1 MNRRAFFFL
10 PGLVV
15 AASGRKILRGKLL
28 EGRKLEVGGRVFEL
42 ASDRPVG
49 MVLEDERLIGGELEV
64 QGEMSGEGKFQIDEI
79 HTSPLYVYV
88 KGERL
93 GVSYWCE
100 ICYIRTYTPGKC
112 VCCQEYTKLDPKDP
126 NTPDRKP

>member
-1 MNRRAFFFL
+1 MRRRELFL
-10 PGLVV
+10 VPGLLLGADRPKV
-15 AASGRKILRGKLL
+15 LRGKLL
-28 EGRKLEVGGRVFEL
+28 EGRKMEVGGRVYALE
-42 ASDRPVG
+42 SDRPVG
-49 MVLEDERLIGGELEV
+49 LVLDDERLIGGELEV
-64 QGEMSGEGKFQIDEI
+64 LGQPDGEGKFKIDEI
-79 HTSPLYVYV
+79 HTSPLWVYV

-100 ICYIRTYTPGKC
+100 ICYIRTYSPGKC

>member
-1 MNRRAFFFL
+1 MKRRELFLL
-10 PGLVV
+10 PGLLL
-15 AASGRKILRGKLL
+15 AASPSKVLRGKLL
-28 EGRKLEVGGRVFEL
+28 AGKKLEVGGRIYAL
-42 ASDRPVG
+42 DSDKPVG
-49 MVLEDERLIGGELEV
+49 LVLDDERLIDSELEV
-64 QGEMSGEGKFQIDEI
+64 QGEPAGDGKFKIDEI

-93 GVSYWCE
+93 GVSYWCD

-112 VCCQEYTKLDPKDP
+112 VCCQEYTRLDPKDP